1 MSFEKNSGSSIREG
15 ERRGTL
21 ARLVQAADD
30 SRAGDKEVVT
40 PPKVRRLPLDD
51 AVVTEAVLTAAR
63 EGDRDAWERLYH
75 LYSRHLFGFLMMRLS
90 HTDDAGEALS
100 ETYLRAIEKLG
111 TFRGNASSLRPWLF
125 AIARNV
131 AIDRLRG
138 RKRLHPQAEIADLV
152 DLTALEPGDRL
163 IIGQERTAVGLA
175 FGQLPADD
183 REVLWLRFGEGLTS
197 AEVAKVVGKRPGA
210 VRMQQ
215 MRALQALATEV
226 EQ

>member
-1 MSFEKNSGSSIREG
+1 
-15 ERRGTL
+15 
-21 ARLVQAADD
+21 
-30 SRAGDKEVVT
+30 
-40 PPKVRRLPLDD
+40 LDD
-51 AVVTEAVLTAAR
+51 AVVTEAVLDAAR
-63 EGDRDAWERLYH
+63 GGDRDAWERLYH

-90 HTDDAGEALS
+90 HADDAGEALS

-111 TFRGNASSLRPWLF
+111 TFRGSPPSLRPWLF

-131 AIDRLRG
+131 SIDRLRA
-138 RKRLHPQAEIADLV
+138 RKRLAPQSEIADMI
-152 DLTALEPGDRL
+152 DLTALEPGEGL
-163 IIGQERTAVGLA
+163 IGLQERTAVGAA
-175 FGQLPADD
+175 FSQLPADD

-226 EQ
+226 EA